1 MNITEKIADGSNGDV
16 ADDFYHRYKEDIK
29 LMKKIGLDSF
39 RFSISWS
46 RILPSIKPFVT
57 LFHYDPPQALEDEY
71 GGLLSPKIVNDYR
84 DYVDFCFKTFGD
96 RVKHWVTLNEPNNL
110 GVNGYTSGSFAPGR
124 CSSYLGNCTA
134 GNSATESYIVAH
146 HLILAHGAAVK
157 LYKDKYQLRLVE
169 SFISIDCL
177 N

>member
-1 MNITEKIADGSNGDV
+1 MFKQFNQIYTLQCSDGCAILIVINYL
-16 ADDFYHRYKEDIK
+16 FF
-29 LMKKIGLDSF
+29 M
-39 RFSISWS
+39 S
-46 RILPSIKPFVT
+46 RK
-57 LFHYDPPQALEDEY
+57 
-71 GGLLSPKIVNDYR
+71 DYQ

-110 GVNGYTSGSFAPGR
+110 GINGYTSGSFAPGR

-157 LYKDKYQLRLVE
+157 LYKDKYQVCIIKKRKE
-169 SFISIDCL
+169 KND